1 MLDLRGKS
9 VALVGYGTANRA
21 LGRYLTKMGVDFV
34 VRCPEKCDLPIGQR
48 AVFGQGYLD
57 LCEDVIFRSPGVHP
71 RLIGRGAYTE
81 VGYGLEL
88 CRGFK
93 IGISGSDGKTT
104 TSTLVYRMLLQGGK
118 SAFLGGNIGYPI
130 VELGGTLTSED
141 FLVTELSS
149 FQLMDITPCLDIGA
163 VTNVSQNHLDWHEN
177 MDEYI
182 SAKENIV
189 KNARIAVLNYDD
201 EVVRGFEK
209 SCRGEKI
216 VYFSLENLDHLVG
229 TGHSYVY
236 VSDGQVCYDGER
248 LFPVGDVCLRG
259 RFNLQNILC
268 AVGCTYRLV
277 GKDACYGVAREFC
290 GARGRQEVVCRKN
303 GVTYVCSAID
313 TTPTRTK
320 NTLSAFPPER
330 VVAILGGYDKNL
342 DYECLREATKDQ
354 KAVVLC
360 GENREKIRRAVACPT
375 YDAHTVEEAV
385 EISTALTSA
394 GDFVILTPASA
405 SFDMFKNYREKE
417 ECFVAAVSSL

>member
-1 MLDLRGKS
+1 MLDLRGKN
-9 VALVGYGTANRA
+9 VALIGYGTANKA
-21 LGRYLTKMGVDFV
+21 LGRYLTKMGIDFV
-34 VRCPEKCDLPIGQR
+34 VRCPEKCDLPNGQR

-57 LCEDVIFRSPGVHP
+57 VCEDVIFRSPGVHP
-71 RLIGRGAYTE
+71 RLIGRRAYTE

-104 TSTLVYRMLLQGGK
+104 TATLVYRMLLAGGK

-130 VELGGTLTSED
+130 VELGAKLASGD

-149 FQLMDITPCLDIGA
+149 FQLMDLTPRLDIGA
-163 VTNVSQNHLDWHEN
+163 VTNVSQNHLDWHGG

-182 SAKENIV
+182 SAKENLV
-189 KNARIAVLNYDD
+189 KNARTAVLNYDD

-209 SCRGEKI
+209 SCQGDKVI
-216 VYFSLENLDHLVG
+216 YFSLKNLDLLVG
-229 TGHSYVY
+229 TKHSYVY
-236 VSDGQVCYDGER
+236 VADGQVCYDGER

-259 RFNLQNILC
+259 QFNLQNILC
-268 AVGCTYRLV
+268 AVGCTYGLV
-277 GKDACYGVAREFC
+277 GKEACHGVAREFC
-290 GARGRQEVVCRKN
+290 GARGRQEVVCQKN

-320 NTLSAFPPER
+320 NTLSAFPPSR
-330 VVAILGGYDKNL
+330 VVSILGGYDKNL
-342 DYECLREATKDQ
+342 DYECLKEATRDL

-360 GENREKIRRAVACPT
+360 GENREKIRRALSCPT
-375 YDAHTVEEAV
+375 YDTLTLGEAA
-385 EISTALTSA
+385 TLGAKLATA